1 MGLKKLYSTYT
12 SVFVVDLEI
21 DNWKNI
27 NVSCVEVDDDLS
39 IGALALELIYTSG
52 SAFIFRDLTEQESSA
67 MANRVSSGE

>member
-1 MGLKKLYSTYT
+1 LTLKILYSTYT

-27 NVSCVEVDDDLS
+27 NVSCVEIDDDLS
-39 IGALALELIYTSG
+39 IGALALELLYTF
-52 SAFIFRDLTEQESSA
+52 AFRFQDLTEQESSA

>member
-1 MGLKKLYSTYT
+1 LTLKILYSTYT

-27 NVSCVEVDDDLS
+27 DVSCIEVDDDLS
-39 IGALALELIYTSG
+39 IGALVLELLYTS
-52 SAFIFRDLTEQESSA
+52 AFMFQDLTEQESSA

>member
-1 MGLKKLYSTYT
+1 LTLKILYSTYT

-27 NVSCVEVDDDLS
+27 DVSCIEVDDDLS
-39 IGALALELIYTSG
+39 IGALALELLYTS
-52 SAFIFRDLTEQESSA
+52 AFMFQDLTEQESSA